1 MIVLT
6 FQPNYFLAIDADVGT
21 ASSDTRHEVVAEI
34 SRRKFYHA
42 ADQTRRHSR
51 PIASGSTG
59 TAPVYIN
66 HVSLRSTDGKARG
79 LRGFVLPEVSRLWRK
94 FLGPFDAARCHFS
107 ALLLVEPAEQP
118 SGSFSKCFRSFSSV
132 LRHVDKH
139 DAGDVQGVGRITQ
152 AVGKFTHERH

>member
-1 MIVLT
+1 MIVIT

-21 ASSDTRHEVVAEI
+21 ASSDTKHEVVAEI

-66 HVSLRSTDGKARG
+66 HVSLRASDGKARG
-79 LRGFVLPEVSRLWRK
+79 LRGFVLPIALRSWRK
-94 FLGPFDAARCHFS
+94 FLGPFEAARFCGLKIVVDFIDQTLRRLS
-107 ALLLVEPAEQP
+107 QCFKA
-118 SGSFSKCFRSFSSV
+118 SG
-132 LRHVDKH
+132 
-139 DAGDVQGVGRITQ
+139 G
-152 AVGKFTHERH
+152 